1 MYWSRISSS
10 ELMLPIDIS
19 SIELI
24 NRSCSLKEQLLVH
37 DQVGIWLRDDVV
49 PMLDEPDAYEGLL
62 RLV

>member
-1 MYWSRISSS
+1 MYWSRILSS

-37 DQVGIWLRDDVV
+37 DQVGIWLIDDVV
-49 PMLDEPDAYEGLL
+49 PMLD
-62 RLV
+62 